1 MGFFADLYKDFTEE
15 HMEAIIAAE
24 EEEKARV
31 AEEAERQREEYMQ
44 REYNTIRTR
53 KEGRPESERYY
64 DDISTALRNVKDGGQ
79 SLMVVNGDV
88 FKIEFLYTEGRV

>member
-15 HMEAIIAAE
+15 HIEAVIAE
-24 EEEKARV
+24 EAEEKARI
-31 AEEAERQREEYMQ
+31 AEEAERQREEYMN
-44 REYNTIRTR
+44 REYRAIRTR

-64 DDISTALRNVKDGGQ
+64 DDINTALRNVKDGGQ

-88 FKIEFLYTEGRV
+88 FKIQFLYTEGRA